1 MKRQRFGI
9 EIELTGITRAAASK
23 AVAAF
28 FKSKAQHA
36 GGSYDEYHIKDFNE
50 RIWKVVQDGS
60 IEPQK
65 KVEGEIVS
73 ASDIYKVE
81 IVSPVLNYEDIQT
94 LQELV
99 RKLRKTGAFANKS
112 CGIHIHVDGAN
123 HTPVSLKNLI
133 NLIASK
139 EDLIY
144 KALDIE
150 TSRIRYCKKVNE
162 NLLNTI
168 NKKKPKTLEEL
179 AEVWYEGY
187 SRESRRKH
195 YHPTRYYGLNLH
207 SIFDKGTVEFRL
219 FNGTTHAG
227 KIKAYI
233 QFCLAVSHQAI
244 TQRSASA
251 KRTKTDNEKYTFRC
265 WMLRLGLIG
274 EEFETCRYHFLANL
288 EGNSAWRHAA

>member
-1 MKRQRFGI
+1 MKSQRFGI

-65 KVEGEIVS
+65 KVKGEIVS

-144 KALDIE
+144 KSLDIE

-168 NKKKPKTLEEL
+168 NKKKPETLEEL
-179 AEVWYEGY
+179 AGVWYEGY